1 MKTKRS
7 ISKLTYL
14 FLGVALLM
22 GAGGCTSVQKATSGV
37 HHKPDEFAVYA
48 QPPLE
53 LPPDYGLRPPTPGVP
68 RTQQG
73 NSPRDQALG
82 TILSTTSQQQPTQPA
97 PVGSSVGLQSLL
109 KNTGALNTDP
119 EIRRSINAELS
130 NVAEEDEKFIN
141 KMIFWVDGKPYEG
154 TVVDAEKEQKRILE
168 NQALGKPINEGETP
182 QITRERSTK
191 GLLDF

>member
-1 MKTKRS
+1 MKTKRFTT
-7 ISKLTYL
+7 KLTYL
-14 FLGVALLM
+14 SFGVALIM
-22 GAGGCTSVQKATSGV
+22 VAGGCASVQKATSGER
-37 HHKPDEFAVYA
+37 HKPDEFAVYA

-53 LPPDYGLRPPTPGVP
+53 LPPDYGLRPPTPGAP

-73 NSPRDQALG
+73 DSPRDQALE
-82 TILSTTSQQQPTQPA
+82 TILSTTSQQQA
-97 PVGSSVGLQSLL
+97 PQQAPEGSSTGLQSLL

-119 EIRRSINAELS
+119 EIRRTINAELN

-168 NQALGKPINEGETP
+168 NQALGKPINEGEIP